1 MTGLNRKGQ
10 SLSTPL
16 GAPRT
21 FFPGWSIVG
30 LTFMTQFTVGAM
42 FYTYGVL
49 QKPLSEAL
57 EVDRFAV
64 SLAFS
69 LQTLVVAVLSPW
81 VGKLILRTPI
91 RKLLGIG
98 LAALLLGFVAFGQAR
113 HWLHLY
119 LAFGVLL
126 AVAST
131 LIGALPSN
139 AMIANWFVKRRG
151 TALGIS
157 QFGIS
162 ISGAVMVPIV
172 SWLVE
177 TQGWRWAVTSMGLA
191 LGAVLI
197 PLVWKFA
204 IFRPEDEGLRPDG
217 QRVAGGGEEHG
228 EPVGEPVST
237 WNFARALRDR
247 RIWLLVVIVGPSFFG
262 VGAVLLALHAHITD
276 MGLSAVQA
284 SSVVAVA
291 TFMAALA
298 KPLFGVLADIL
309 NQRLI
314 MVASLVSQTIGLV
327 LIVALT
333 NFTGLVVAA
342 FFFGLGYG
350 AVMPMWTVFI
360 GTLFGRAAFAR
371 VMGLMTPMT
380 TLFSLLGFPFASL
393 VFDTS
398 GSYVPAF
405 VAVIVGIAFSMA
417 AVAMLRLPDAS
428 GAPAPAP

>member
-1 MTGLNRKGQ
+1 M
-10 SLSTPL
+10 STPSDP
-16 GAPRT
+16 PRSP
-21 FFPGWSIVG
+21 FFGWSIVG
-30 LTFMTQFTVGAM
+30 FTFMTQFTVGGM

-57 EVDRFAV
+57 EADRFAV

-69 LQTLVVAVLSPW
+69 LQTLVVACLSPW

-91 RKLLGIG
+91 RKLLAIGI
-98 LAALLLGFVAFGQAR
+98 AALVLGFVAFGQAR
-113 HWLHLY
+113 HLLHLY

-126 AVAST
+126 ALASA
-131 LIGALPSN
+131 LIGPLPSN

-162 ISGAVMVPIV
+162 ISGAVLVPIV

-177 TQGWRWAVTSMGLA
+177 TQGWRWAVTAMGLT

-204 IFRPEDEGLRPDG
+204 VFRPEDQGLRPDG
-217 QRVAGGGEEHG
+217 QRLGDGGEAERG
-228 EPVGEPVST
+228 DPVST

-247 RIWLLVVIVGPSFFG
+247 RIWLLVAIVGPSFFG

-276 MGLSAVQA
+276 LGRSAVQA
-284 SSVVAVA
+284 SSVVALA
-291 TFMAALA
+291 TLMAALA
-298 KPLFGVLADIL
+298 KPLFGVMADIL
-309 NQRLI
+309 NQRL
-314 MVASLVSQTIGLV
+314 MMAVSLACQIIGLT
-327 LIVALT
+327 LIVVLT
-333 NFTGLVVAA
+333 NALGLMVAA

-371 VMGLMTPMT
+371 VMGLMTPLT

-393 VFDTS
+393 VFDLS

-405 VAVIVGIAFSMA
+405 VVVIVGVALSMA
-417 AVAMLRLPDAS
+417 AVAMLRLPQPQ
-428 GAPAPAP
+428 GAPAPAR

>member
-1 MTGLNRKGQ
+1 
-10 SLSTPL
+10 
-16 GAPRT
+16 
-21 FFPGWSIVG
+21 
-30 LTFMTQFTVGAM
+30 MTQFTVGGM
-42 FYTYGVL
+42 FYTFGVL

-69 LQTLVVAVLSPW
+69 LQTLVVAGLSPW

-98 LAALLLGFVAFGQAR
+98 VAALMLGFVAFGQAR
-113 HWLHLY
+113 HWLHLC
-119 LAFGVLL
+119 LAFGIVL
-126 AVAST
+126 AVASA
-131 LIGALPSN
+131 LIGPLPSN

-157 QFGIS
+157 QFGLS

-204 IFRPEDEGLRPDG
+204 VFRPEDKGLRPDG
-217 QRVAGGGEEHG
+217 QRVADGGEEAG
-228 EPVGEPVST
+228 EPVGEPAAA

-284 SSVVAVA
+284 SSVVAMA
-291 TFMAALA
+291 TLMAALA
-298 KPLFGVLADIL
+298 KPLFGVLADL
-309 NQRLI
+309 FNQRLM
-314 MVASLVSQTIGLV
+314 MVAALVSQAIGLV
-327 LIVALT
+327 LIVVLT
-333 NFTGLVVAA
+333 HSTGLMVAA
-342 FFFGLGYG
+342 LFFGLGYG
-350 AVMPMWTVFI
+350 AAMPMWTVFI

-405 VAVIVGIAFSMA
+405 VAVIVGIAFSVA
-417 AVAMLRLPDAS
+417 AVAMLRLPEADS
-428 GAPAPAP
+428 VPAPAR